1 MVLKCIR
8 GGDKATS
15 EVWEGAQGLEWTVD
29 SPPPYH
35 TFSPQPIIK

>member
-1 MVLKCIR
+1 M
-8 GGDKATS
+8 GGKKATP

-35 TFSPQPIIK
+35 TFSTPPEVK